1 MQIKRFEELPTFD
14 LAEKRWTYTRTKP
27 DSAATID
34 NSDDGFPEAR
44 RCHGTVQVRVES
56 RTNVDWIIFSMQVG
70 NHAFVVGGYDGDD
83 VFGDAWRLDLVT
95 LQWRR

>member
-1 MQIKRFEELPTFD
+1 MSSAFTTTSYLCWVEAQASLLTGNHRKVTNSLNLFANQRFEELPTFD

-56 RTNVDWIIFSMQVG
+56 QKNIYLILS
-70 NHAFVVGGYDGDD
+70 
-83 VFGDAWRLDLVT
+83 
-95 LQWRR
+95 

>member
-1 MQIKRFEELPTFD
+1 MSSVFTTTNYMFWGEAPASLLTGDRRIYNLQSQKLFSNPRFEELPTFD

-44 RCHGTVQVRVES
+44 RCHGTVQVNIVS
-56 RTNVDWIIFSMQVG
+56 RS
-70 NHAFVVGGYDGDD
+70 
-83 VFGDAWRLDLVT
+83 
-95 LQWRR
+95 